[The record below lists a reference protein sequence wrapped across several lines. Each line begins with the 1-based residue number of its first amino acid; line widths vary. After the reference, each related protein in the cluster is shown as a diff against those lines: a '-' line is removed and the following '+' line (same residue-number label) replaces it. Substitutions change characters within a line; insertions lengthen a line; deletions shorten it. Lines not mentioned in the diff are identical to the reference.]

1 MSTFLNALHV
11 LLAVLVIGPLV
22 TAPLVGRRAIA
33 RREPRVVRLAANQA
47 ALFGAG
53 SVVVA
58 LVGVGTVLS
67 GDRWTMTT
75 PWVLISATLV
85 VVALGLTWGY
95 LVPALR
101 RAAAITAAPAPTGDT
116 APGPVGGAEPG
127 PDRRPEGDGGPERDA
142 GPPPP
147 AGPRAG
153 SEREE
158 ARRRRLDRIAARI
171 TGAGWLL
178 VVTYAAI
185 VVLMTV
191 RPFS

>member
-1 MSTFLNALHV
+1 MSTFLNAVHV
-11 LLAVLVIGPLV
+11 LLAVLVVGPLV
-22 TAPLVGRRAIA
+22 AAPLVARRAVA

-58 LVGVGTVLS
+58 LLGVATVLT

-101 RAAAITAAPAPTGDT
+101 RAAAIAASPGPADGP
-116 APGPVGGAEPG
+116 APGPDIR
-127 PDRRPEGDGGPERDA
+127 PDGDAGPEGDTGPQASATPRADA
-142 GPPPP
+142 G
-147 AGPRAG
+147 
-153 SEREE
+153 REE
-158 ARRRRLDRIAARI
+158 ARRLRLDRIAARI

-178 VVTYAAI
+178 VLTYAAI